1 MSPVVI
7 TILIVAGITI
17 LIAIAFINSTLEKNK
32 LEKARQ
38 KADLTDRVR
47 RCGNLS
53 ESMPGQMMSPA
64 LKLLL
69 SKIELQL
76 GEQLLPLDKGNA
88 PLLGRLGDLRTQVA
102 MGESIPIK
110 NPPQPVLAEAKAK
123 EIRFQLE
130 ALHSLIVRAQQDGQL
145 NAADAKNW
153 SGEIRTMLVL
163 IHIELFSNLGLQALQ
178 QSQPR
183 QARLAFERGVQY
195 LQKQADVSRY
205 QAQLQKLQ
213 QQLAHANALVLE
225 TSQPNPDDNSQLNEG
240 LKSLADE
247 DDGWKKKSF

>member
-53 ESMPGQMMSPA
+53 ESMPGQLMSPA

-153 SGEIRTMLVL
+153 SGE
-163 IHIELFSNLGLQALQ
+163 A
-178 QSQPR
+178 PC
-183 QARLAFERGVQY
+183 
-195 LQKQADVSRY
+195 
-205 QAQLQKLQ
+205 
-213 QQLAHANALVLE
+213 
-225 TSQPNPDDNSQLNEG
+225 
-240 LKSLADE
+240 
-247 DDGWKKKSF
+247 WC

>member
-7 TILIVAGITI
+7 TMLIVAGITI

-53 ESMPGQMMSPA
+53 ESLPGQLMSPA

-88 PLLGRLGDLRTQVA
+88 PLLGRLGDLRTLVA

-110 NPPQPVLAEAKAK
+110 NPPQPVQTEAKAK
-123 EIRFQLE
+123 EVRFQLE
-130 ALHSLIVRAQQDGQL
+130 ALHSLITRTQQDGQMS
-145 NAADAKNW
+145 AADAKQW
-153 SGEIRTMLVL
+153 SGEIRNMLVL

-178 QSQPR
+178 QNQPR

-195 LQKQADVSRY
+195 LQKQADVARY

-213 QQLAHANALVLE
+213 QQLAHANAVVLE
-225 TSQPNPDDNSQLNEG
+225 TSQPSPDDNSQLNEG
-240 LKSLADE
+240 LKSLDDE